1 LKPTNKSVTGKKIN
15 QLDVERYVRM

>member
-15 QLDVERYVRM
+15 QLDVKRYVRM